1 MAAKR
6 VIYIIMLLTVSAAF
20 VVANNGIT
28 LFFLVCLLAFPHI
41 SLVLMLIASKSVR
54 FDLSVRDSCIRGG
67 TLQLTMRASVKPRF
81 FVGCIKVTVAIENT
95 TFHKTE
101 YKSFIIKDL
110 SYASHVF
117 DYNGADS
124 GRICVKCDAI
134 KLIGVIGVFSI
145 KMRCPV
151 FAEAIVSPMLY
162 EDIAVNMGE
171 NGSDTIFGD
180 TALPKKGGDITEVFN
195 VRDYA
200 PGDPPN
206 AVHWKLSGKFGV
218 LKSKEFGATDDR
230 RTLILVDMSRNKFG
244 TTASDKQLNGVLDV
258 AVSISNALKTTGYFH
273 SVGWF
278 DDGVFESSEVS
289 DGDTFV
295 RTVGKLMSVKV
306 NDGNEE
312 NMFYLSRTAECSV
325 FTKIIFVS
333 SFVNYEEFKEVSNAE
348 VTAIEVGNGFGQAID
363 QGVRVIN
370 IPYDNIHDALMAC
383 NI

>member
-1 MAAKR
+1 MAVKR
-6 VIYIIMLLTVSAAF
+6 IIYVITLLAAIAAF
-20 VVANNGIT
+20 IVANNGIT
-28 LFFLVCLLAFPHI
+28 LFMVVCLFALPHI
-41 SLVLMLIASKSVR
+41 SLVMMLLASRSVQ

-67 TLQLTMRASVKPRF
+67 TLQLAMRASVRPRF
-81 FVGCIKVTVAIENT
+81 CVGCVKVIVAIENT

-110 SYASHVF
+110 SYAQHVF

-124 GRICVKCDAI
+124 GRICVKCDAV
-134 KLIGVIGVFSI
+134 KLIDLFGIFSI
-145 KMRCPV
+145 KMKCPV

-162 EDIAVNMGE
+162 EDVVVNMGD
-171 NGSDTIFGD
+171 NGSDTVFGD

-200 PGDPPN
+200 AGDPPN
-206 AVHWKLSGKFGV
+206 AVHWKLSGKFGI

-244 TTASDKQLNGVLDV
+244 TSASDEQLNGVLDV
-258 AVSISNALKTTGYFH
+258 TVSISNALKSVGYYH

-278 DDGVFESSEVS
+278 DDGEFQSSEVS

-312 NMFYLSRTAECSV
+312 NMFYLSRTAECAV

-333 SFVNYEEFKEVSNAE
+333 AFVNYEEFKEVSNAE
-348 VTAIEVGNGFGQAID
+348 ITAIEIGDEFGITND
-363 QGVRVIN
+363 QGVRVIS
-370 IPYDNIHDALMAC
+370 IPHDNILDALTAS